1 MTNLVLLLVCLGAGA
16 LLRRARLVP
25 LGAHVVLNQ
34 IIIGLLLPALTFLH
48 LAEARFDQRFV
59 LPVLMPWLVFGAGW
73 LFFAALGRRLGLP
86 RGTVGALVLTGGI
99 SSVSFV
105 GFPIFEALYGKTG
118 LELGLVMSLAGSVL
132 VSVTLGVV
140 VASWYGAARPSWRG
154 VGANLLGFP
163 PFLAF
168 VAALAAQAVGYR
180 HPALVRG
187 VLEKLSAPF
196 PVVALLSVGM
206 GPGLQAAAG
215 SAGSVG
221 RVRGPGPA
229 AWPSREPLPAGC
241 RHWPHEHGRG
251 HRRPLRPRPTPGRPN
266 GGLGHSAF
274 APAARPTGLGS
285 GGLKSNEQKDRHAQA
300 AESKHLA
307 CHPLLLSLRLNYY
320 PTRDASTLLR
330 AA

>member
-206 GPGLQAAAG
+206 QLQFAVPAGRGRLLAWGLGYKLLLAPLVVWAVY
-215 SAGSVG
+215 VG
-221 RVRGPGPA
+221 LARQHGPA
-229 AWPSREPLPAGC
+229 VNLCLLGAAIGPMNTAAVIADRYGLDPPLAAQMV
-241 RHWPHEHGRG
+241 
-251 HRRPLRPRPTPGRPN
+251 
-266 GGLGHSAF
+266 GLGIPLS
-274 APAARPTGLGS
+274 L
-285 GGLKSNEQKDRHAQA
+285 
-300 AESKHLA
+300 
-307 CHPLLLSLRLNYY
+307 PLL
-320 PTRDASTLLR
+320 ALL
-330 AA
+330 AWGLVG

>member
-1 MTNLVLLLVCLGAGA
+1 M
-16 LLRRARLVP
+16 
-25 LGAHVVLNQ
+25 LNQ

-206 GPGLQAAAG
+206 QLQFAVPAGRGRLLAWGLGYKLLLAPLVVWAVY
-215 SAGSVG
+215 VG
-221 RVRGPGPA
+221 LARQHGPA
-229 AWPSREPLPAGC
+229 VNLCLLGAAIGPMNTAAVIADRYGLDPPLAAQMV
-241 RHWPHEHGRG
+241 
-251 HRRPLRPRPTPGRPN
+251 
-266 GGLGHSAF
+266 GLGIPLS
-274 APAARPTGLGS
+274 L
-285 GGLKSNEQKDRHAQA
+285 
-300 AESKHLA
+300 
-307 CHPLLLSLRLNYY
+307 PLL
-320 PTRDASTLLR
+320 ALL
-330 AA
+330 AWGLVG